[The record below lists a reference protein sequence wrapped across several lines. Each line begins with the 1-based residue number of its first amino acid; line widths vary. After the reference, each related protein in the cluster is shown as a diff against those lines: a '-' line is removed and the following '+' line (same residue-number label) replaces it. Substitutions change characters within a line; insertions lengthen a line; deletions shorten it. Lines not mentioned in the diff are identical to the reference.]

1 LSPVFIAAEVE
12 CYAGYKGEE
21 TPRAVILDGKRVGVG
36 NVVSRKRVLERGG
49 GRTREVW
56 HCRLEDGR
64 AVTIERLES
73 DTWRVSTAI

>member
-1 LSPVFIAAEVE
+1 VRSVNKEVNVE
-12 CYAGYKGEE
+12 SYAGYKGGE
-21 TPRAVILDGKRVGVG
+21 TPRVIVLEGIRHE
-36 NVVSRKRVLERGG
+36 VVSVLSRKRVLERGG
-49 GRTREVW
+49 GRVREVW